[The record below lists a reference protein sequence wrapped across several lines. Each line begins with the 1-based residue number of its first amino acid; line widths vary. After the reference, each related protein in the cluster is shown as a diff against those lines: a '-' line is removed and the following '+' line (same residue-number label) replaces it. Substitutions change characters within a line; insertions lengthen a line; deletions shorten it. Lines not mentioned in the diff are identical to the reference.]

1 ISLLQQEYVAPQS
14 ELEQQLA
21 GIWAQVLK
29 VERVGLTDNFFELG
43 GHSLLATQVISR
55 TRHQLSLELSL
66 RSLFE
71 SQDLADFA
79 AAVAQSTHSQA
90 PAFVRIDRNQPL
102 GLSYAQ
108 QRQWFL
114 WQLEPDS
121 AAYHIPAAL
130 RLKGKLDLSALQ
142 SSFAALIQRHE
153 SLRTTFRQEGEQA
166 VQIIRASLPVPLEL
180 ETLSEATD
188 EQIRV
193 HVENEVAHLFDLER
207 GPLLRVKLL
216 RLGDD
221 DHVLVLTLHHIVSDG
236 WSTPIMVDELIQLY
250 EGYSQGREIQLPD
263 LPIQYA
269 DYAAWQREWME
280 AGERERQLAYWTEKL
295 GGEQSILELPSDRP
309 RPSVQS
315 HRGVRLNL
323 ELDSQLTQALR
334 GVAQRHN
341 VTLFMLLLASF
352 QTLLHRY
359 SGQTDIRVGVP
370 IANRTRMETEWL
382 IGFFVNTQVLKAEFD
397 LQLRFSDLLQQ
408 VRQTALEAQAH
419 QDLPFEQL
427 VEALQPER
435 SLSHSPLFQVMFNHQ
450 AQVKGS
456 SHKLPGLQIE
466 GLDWEGHSAQFD
478 LTLDTCEAETGI
490 SVSLSYATDLFD
502 MATVKRMSRHW
513 INLLQGI
520 AQQPEQR
527 LAELPLLGDAERE
540 QILHEWNQTQASYPS
555 EQCIHQLIEAQA
567 ARTPDATAVV
577 FG

>member
-1 ISLLQQEYVAPQS
+1 MSLLQQEYVAPQS